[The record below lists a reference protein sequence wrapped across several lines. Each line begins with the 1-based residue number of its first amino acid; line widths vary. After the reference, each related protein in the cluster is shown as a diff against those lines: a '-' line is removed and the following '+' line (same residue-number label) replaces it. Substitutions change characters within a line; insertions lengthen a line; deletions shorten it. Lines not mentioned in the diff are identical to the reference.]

1 MQLHRDESGAVALTA
16 EQARLLAR
24 WWRDGIDSDEWNE
37 LVKPL
42 DLAIEEAG
50 GTSLGA
56 LWAWVARWAPVI
68 AAAVEAVDARA
79 AVARGGK
86 HQLSESMRRLAH
98 AEAVLAVRV
107 SVARNGLARD
117 DDEHEAVAADCV
129 DEQDCDAEPVERT
142 P

>member
-1 MQLHRDESGAVALTA
+1 MIAPVELHRDESGAVVLTA

-56 LWAWVARWAPVI
+56 LWAWVARWAPVV
-68 AAAVEAVDARA
+68 AAAEAAVDARA
-79 AVARGGK
+79 AATFAGNWVPGAP
-86 HQLSESMRRLAH
+86 MRRLQD
-98 AEAVLAVRV
+98 AEDVLGARVRV
-107 SVARNGLARD
+107 ARSAGAS
-117 DDEHEAVAADCV
+117 
-129 DEQDCDAEPVERT
+129 
-142 P
+142 